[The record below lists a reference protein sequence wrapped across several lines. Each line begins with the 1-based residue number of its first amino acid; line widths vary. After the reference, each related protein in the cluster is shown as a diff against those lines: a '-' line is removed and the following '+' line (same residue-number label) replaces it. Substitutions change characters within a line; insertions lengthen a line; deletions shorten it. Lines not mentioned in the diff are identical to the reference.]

1 MQLNLDVPGIREGH
15 QLHGLGRLG
24 LELGALVTLT
34 LTLTLTLNPNRN
46 LHPNPNPEP

>member
-24 LELGALVTLT
+24 LELGALVTLALT
-34 LTLTLTLNPNRN
+34 LALTLTLNPN
-46 LHPNPNPEP
+46 PNPSPEPEP